1 MRRYLAIKDIAVQT
15 ANVRP
20 VWWVVA
26 AAPVVPAVQFAH
38 ALGRSAGAL
47 PTGIH
52 LIHHDTQHLGEP
64 AFDYGRYAP
73 QQRRGAMLINN
84 EDYASGSKPRNAGKT
99 MKSIGTLS
107 LQPTATAHLSLSLV
121 IEFDGSA
128 FSSGWRSDLANKFLE
143 GARFAGGQ
151 IINPPKLGE
160 HNNLESAL
168 WQIGRGFLITD
179 RRDLLEGRP
188 DPLAALVEALYP
200 EQEKNRQ
207 PWLCP
212 TNLGYILA
220 EEPRMR
226 HGVRQGFPHAW
237 GEPLAGLVQF
247 KSLRAVLRDKKKSVP
262 WSAHWLDKF
271 TWVVQ
276 QKGA

>member
-1 MRRYLAIKDIAVQT
+1 MRRYVAIADIAVQT

-20 VWWVVA
+20 VWWVVS

-38 ALGRSAGAL
+38 ALGRAAGAL

-52 LIHHDTQHLGEP
+52 LIHHDAQHLGEP
-64 AFDYGRYAP
+64 GFDYGRYAP
-73 QQRRGAMLINN
+73 QQRRGAMLISG
-84 EDYASGSKPRNAGKT
+84 EDYASGSKPRNASRTLKGT
-99 MKSIGTLS
+99 GTLS

-121 IEFDGSA
+121 LEFDASA
-128 FSSGWRSDLANKFLE
+128 FSSGWQSDLLDKFLE

-151 IINPPKLGE
+151 IIKPPKLEE
-160 HNNLESAL
+160 HDNLESAL
-168 WQIGRGFLITD
+168 RQIGRGFLIAD

-188 DPLAALVEALYP
+188 DPLAALMEALYP
-200 EQEKNRQ
+200 EQEENRQ

-226 HGVRQGFPHAW
+226 HGARQGFLHAW

-247 KSLRAVLRDKKKSVP
+247 QSLRTALRGKKRPVP
-262 WSAHWLDKF
+262 WSAHWLNEF